1 VFDAMIVYDYSV
13 ILIRQAEDNMAVL
26 ILVSVI
32 VILLVSWAIASRI
45 NWFNQLEWEK
55 KYPDSNSNWFKKY
68 YNGGS
73 VPYNANAKI
82 KRAQGALS
90 VINDGYGI
98 NDAPYEIWEQSS
110 QPNEDYEDVEGCLS
124 EEDVAKKVRKWF

>member
-1 VFDAMIVYDYSV
+1 
-13 ILIRQAEDNMAVL
+13 MAVL

-45 NWFNQLEWEK
+45 NWFNQLEWEE

-82 KRAQGALS
+82 KRAQGELS
-90 VINDGYGI
+90 VINDGYGSS
-98 NDAPYEIWEQSS
+98 DAPYEIWEQSS
-110 QPNEDYEDVEGCLS
+110 QQQYRKSQGETIPYEDYEDVEGWMS